1 MTIVMYVSE
10 HDTVSHIADT
20 VIQAKDV
27 RESSIQTVIK
37 RFAKR
42 VFKAL
47 DKSHLLA
54 PEILGINVCIYLDVV
69 DFDIKVYLYAKVLP
83 PITVY
88 TNVFVNRD
96 LEIVNKQIYQRHLP
110 EIADLMTTL
119 HEKMLQAINLMCA
132 KEDVCQSYLYT
143 ADMLEYFGVDMGVI
157 WGFNTSLMKT
167 KEHIQHAINMYD
179 KYIEILSNFE
189 TYRQFYEIEKCLDKQ
204 EMAVR

>member
-1 MTIVMYVSE
+1 MYVSE
-10 HDTVSHIADT
+10 HDTVSHIADA
-20 VIQAKDV
+20 VIQAKEV

-37 RFAKR
+37 RFTKD

-54 PEILGINVCIYLDVV
+54 PEILGVNVHTYLDIV
-69 DFDIKVYLYAKVLP
+69 DFDVEIHLYAKVLP

-110 EIADLMTTL
+110 DIADLMTTL
-119 HEKMLQAINLMCA
+119 HEKMLQAINLMCV
-132 KEDVCQSYLYT
+132 KEDIYRSYIYT
-143 ADMLEYFGVDMGVI
+143 ANMLEFFGVDMGVI

-167 KEHIQHAINMYD
+167 KEHIQYAIDMYD

-189 TYRQFYEIEKCLDKQ
+189 TYQQFYEIEKCLNKQ
-204 EMAVR
+204 EATVR